1 MQPLAWI
8 CNQRC
13 SAESVFDAQR
23 IFDSTICNFSSVID
37 FRKFPLA
44 CKNPSTERQI
54 HLANLFFVI
63 IAIKNQVQSCSTK
76 DNSAFNMLLKLF
88 TQSRSGRCSFFMAGI
103 NIK

>member
-1 MQPLAWI
+1 MDMQSTL
-8 CNQRC
+8 QRRIR
-13 SAESVFDAQR
+13 FDAQR

-54 HLANLFFVI
+54 HLANLFSSSSPS
-63 IAIKNQVQSCSTK
+63 KNQVQSCSTK
-76 DNSAFNMLLKLF
+76 DNSAFNMLLNLF
-88 TQSRSGRCSFFMAGI
+88 TQSRSGRCSFFMARI